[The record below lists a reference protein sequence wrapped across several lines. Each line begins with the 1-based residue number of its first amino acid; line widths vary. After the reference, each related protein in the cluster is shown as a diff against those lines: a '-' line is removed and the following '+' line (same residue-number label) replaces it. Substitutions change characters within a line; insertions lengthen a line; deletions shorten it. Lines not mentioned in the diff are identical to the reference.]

1 MLVMY
6 KLGTLVCSKI
16 APWRATFTASL
27 ITVLNKTTNFLIGQY
42 AAVCKNPASAIFKY
56 SSLEAFGGFSL
67 SRSNLQKNGQFKQ
80 KTKTINYVRVSYV

>member
-56 SSLEAFGGFSL
+56 SSLEAFQGLSL
-67 SRSNLQKNGQFKQ
+67 SRSNLQKNDQFKL
-80 KTKTINYVRVSYV
+80 KTETINYVRVSYV